1 MAENKK
7 SALGWGLGRTPQRG
21 RGKENHA
28 PDTRTR
34 SIKMTNNELLKV
46 KMF

>member
-7 SALGWGLGRTPQRG
+7 SALGWGLERTPQRG

-28 PDTRTR
+28 PGHPD
-34 SIKMTNNELLKV
+34 KV
-46 KMF
+46 YKNDKQ

>member
-7 SALGWGLGRTPQRG
+7 SALGWGGHRKGAGAKKTLPPG
-21 RGKENHA
+21 
-28 PDTRTR
+28 TRTR